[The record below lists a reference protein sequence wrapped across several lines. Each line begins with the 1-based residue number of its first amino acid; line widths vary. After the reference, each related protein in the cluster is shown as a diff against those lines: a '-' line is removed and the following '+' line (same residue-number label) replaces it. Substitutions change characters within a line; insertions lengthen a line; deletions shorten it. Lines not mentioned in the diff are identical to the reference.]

1 MGQKTNP
8 NIYRLGVN
16 KQWKTEFF
24 EKKRNEFAF
33 FSYLDLEIQYYIERF
48 LNIHGI
54 LLQDYKVYYN
64 NAVINIYI
72 SYCIPSTFKLKKNLK
87 IRNKQKT
94 KQITYSLNEYKK
106 FQKIIQQNFLDLK
119 PNLNSKIKNPF
130 IRYKNHFKSKNGSF
144 ISINQL
150 QGLNLN
156 TLSLNNFIKK
166 FIYGLIALKNNQNN
180 IIINLHCLNNKIN
193 LTYKQKQSLKKKIL
207 LLQRFKNT
215 DIFKESITVLFLTVY
230 KANSAKLLSELIKHQ
245 LQKTKRHKA
254 LINFFKKTLTLFLNS
269 NFSQLAGIKI
279 IIKGRLNG
287 VPRARHK
294 IINIGDTPTQTINS
308 KINYAES
315 VMHNL
320 NGSYGIKVW
329 VIEK

>member
-1 MGQKTNP
+1 MV
-8 NIYRLGVN
+8 L
-16 KQWKTEFF
+16 
-24 EKKRNEFAF
+24 
-33 FSYLDLEIQYYIERF
+33 
-48 LNIHGI
+48 
-54 LLQDYKVYYN
+54 
-64 NAVINIYI
+64 
-72 SYCIPSTFKLKKNLK
+72 
-87 IRNKQKT
+87 
-94 KQITYSLNEYKK
+94 
-106 FQKIIQQNFLDLK
+106 
-119 PNLNSKIKNPF
+119 PF
-130 IRYKNHFKSKNGSF
+130 CHR
-144 ISINQL
+144 
-150 QGLNLN
+150 
-156 TLSLNNFIKK
+156 
-166 FIYGLIALKNNQNN
+166 
-180 IIINLHCLNNKIN
+180 
-193 LTYKQKQSLKKKIL
+193 IL

-215 DIFKESITVLFLTVY
+215 DIFKESITVLFLAVY

-254 LINFFKKTLTLFLNS
+254 LINFFKKTLALFLNS

-308 KINYAES
+308 KLNYAES